1 MSVIVLGKL
10 SAIPFFKYFS
20 YPVSFLVFPIMHMSD
35 CLIPSHSPLM
45 LISVLIL
52 LFVFICITVFFI
64 FSVSIQLFLKVSIPV
79 LKLPIWSLVL
89 FTFAIGSF
97 SVLITVILN
106 FLSNSF
112 NICVIS
118 EFVSEECFCLLV
130 ICCLFLFSMLF
141 LFC

>member
-10 SAIPFFKYFS
+10 SAIPFFIYFS
-20 YPVSFLVFPIMHMSD
+20 YPVSFLVFPIMHMSE

-52 LFVFICITVFFI
+52 LFVFICITVFLI
-64 FSVSIQLFLKVSIPV
+64 FSVSIQLFKVSIPV

-89 FTFAIGSF
+89 FTFAIRSF

-141 LFC
+141 LFR